1 MRYFWASSVMFVMV
15 FLTGLPFILTW
26 TDIRHGPLTF
36 VVMFWLQIGCLV
48 FTYTPLPVGL
58 QTEDLDKP
66 WCADADADVVLG
78 VGVGHGSCWCWLLV
92 GRRHR
97 HAPLLTCNLLLIMWQ
112 LESPEAEGGAI
123 WSSRAEEVC
132 LEESRRI
139 RRKRRES
146 VEDGLLE
153 PEVTVCAISRL

>member
-1 MRYFWASSVMFVMV
+1 M
-15 FLTGLPFILTW
+15 
-26 TDIRHGPLTF
+26 
-36 VVMFWLQIGCLV
+36 
-48 FTYTPLPVGL
+48 
-58 QTEDLDKP
+58 
-66 WCADADADVVLG
+66 VLG

-139 RRKRRES
+139 RRKRKES